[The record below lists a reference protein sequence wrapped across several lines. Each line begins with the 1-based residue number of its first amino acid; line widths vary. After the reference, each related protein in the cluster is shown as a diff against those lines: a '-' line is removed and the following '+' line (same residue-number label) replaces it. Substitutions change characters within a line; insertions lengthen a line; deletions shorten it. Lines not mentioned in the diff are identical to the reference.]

1 MHLIRYALLATT
13 AAAVSSGTLVANN
26 KGWSNNVHWEGV
38 KQLKI
43 PAIWKSPLFKAA
55 PPGIGPPSSPP
66 HPSAPHSSPHSSHHT
81 PSSLQENFQISAP
94 APILTNPLHSC
105 TTTLLTRSFGNS
117 YNSPSSSTFDP
128 SASFSG
134 TPCSD
139 PSTWTSVTLDLH
151 GETRGRQFDRLGTVW
166 VGNNVTGQ
174 GVEILRFDNPE
185 PTRTGVYWDTK
196 KDVGKYWKVLSG
208 KADVVVDLPNIVD
221 ATYTGALNVTLALTV
236 GVDGLLAKRG
246 LGRRHA
252 GKAKAVSAGEHPS
265 GAAAE
270 GVQARQ
276 AGRIMSHT
284 PALPLKQRAAD
295 LVIPLS
301 KRLQTSNSIFLLGG
315 SAGNGTTSVTIPQNT
330 ARAIVEIY
338 ASGTATEEFW
348 YTGLPDSFY
357 SQIPDAASN
366 GYYGHG
372 PYREVQLYIDGQ
384 FAGFVTPYPVIFTG
398 GINPLLWRPSANYGT
413 FDQPT
418 YNIDIT
424 PWVGGLTDGKEHSFE
439 LAVVSSEVG
448 GRINDASWFVSGN
461 VQVYLDASEKRTVG
475 SVVKVEKGG
484 EFVDGY
490 TRGKMEGDPLVN
502 GTLSYEVGLKQPRSF
517 GVAGTIKTG
526 SGVEYVAGWYQ
537 TAQFT
542 NRGFVNATTQTN
554 DQKSY
559 GSTRSLVLNHSSSL
573 DDHFSN
579 FSFED
584 LSSEKAG
591 VQVVQQDYNFPL
603 YVTSS
608 LSKTSFDASVSQQ
621 FDRTVRRSPPSPSS
635 SSSDLTLML
644 GDETT
649 FTHSTPIAAHP
660 HTLLST
666 RKQSATSILQ
676 NGAIANGSAT
686 SQQSFMYRDM
696 SGGTIDRFTTTN
708 SSGVLVDRLA
718 GSLKGR
724 AQPGQLEV
732 V

>member
-1 MHLIRYALLATT
+1 MHLTKYALLAT
-13 AAAVSSGTLVANN
+13 AIVSSPVVANHSN
-26 KGWSNNVHWEGV
+26 KPESRLQWDGV

-43 PAIWKSPLFKAA
+43 PAIWKSPLFKAS
-55 PPGIGPPSSPP
+55 PPGIEPLSTPPHTSTAQSSPP
-66 HPSAPHSSPHSSHHT
+66 VPPHAS
-81 PSSLQENFQISAP
+81 SSLQENFQISAP
-94 APILTNPLHSC
+94 APILTTPLHSC
-105 TTTLLTRSFGNS
+105 TTTLLRRSFGNS
-117 YNSPSSSTFDP
+117 YNSPSFFTFDP
-128 SASFSG
+128 STTFSA

-139 PSTWTSVTLDLH
+139 PSTWTSLTLDLH

-185 PTRTGVYWDTK
+185 PTRNGVYWDTK
-196 KDVGKYWKVLSG
+196 KDVGKYWKMWSDKV
-208 KADVVVDLPNIVD
+208 DVVVDLPNIVD
-221 ATYTGALNVTLALTV
+221 ATYTGALNVTLGLTV

-246 LGRRHA
+246 LGRRHGERA
-252 GKAKAVSAGEHPS
+252 NAAVP
-265 GAAAE
+265 
-270 GVQARQ
+270 GVEARQ
-276 AGRIMSHT
+276 ASRTTGHISARS
-284 PALPLKQRAAD
+284 LKHRAAD

-348 YTGLPDSFY
+348 YTGLPDRFY

-413 FDQPT
+413 FDQPS

-424 PWVGGLTDGKEHSFE
+424 PWLGGLTDGKEHSFE
-439 LAVVSSEVG
+439 LAVVSNEVG

-461 VQVYLDASEKRTVG
+461 VQVYLDASEERTMG
-475 SVVKVEKGG
+475 RVVKVEKGG
-484 EFVDGY
+484 EVVDGY
-490 TRGKMEGDPLVN
+490 TRGKMEGNPLVN

-517 GVAGTIKTG
+517 GVAGTVKTG
-526 SGVEYVAGWYQ
+526 SGVEYIAGWYQ

-542 NRGFVNATTQTN
+542 NKGFVNATTQTN
-554 DQKSY
+554 DQKSF
-559 GSTRSLVLNHSSSL
+559 GSTRSLVLNHSSSS
-573 DDHFSN
+573 DDHFASL
-579 FSFED
+579 SFED
-584 LSSEKAG
+584 LTKNG
-591 VQVVQQDYNFPL
+591 VQAVQQDYNYPL

-608 LSKTSFDASVSQQ
+608 LSNTSFDASVSQS
-621 FDRTVRRSPPSPSS
+621 FDRTVRHTLPSS
-635 SSSDLTLML
+635 SPPFSDLTLMI

-649 FTHSTPIAAHP
+649 FTHTTPIPPPP

-666 RKQSATSILQ
+666 RNQSASSILL
-676 NGAIANGSAT
+676 NGAIANGTGT
-686 SQQSFMYRDM
+686 SQQTFMYRDM
-696 SGGTIDRFTTTN
+696 SAGTIDRFTRSN
-708 SSGVLVDRLA
+708 STSAVLVDRLL
-718 GSLKGR
+718 GSLRDR
-724 AQPGQLEV
+724 AQPGQLDR
-732 V
+732 